1 MLKPEC
7 IIASNTSSLSIGT
20 MAGYCGR
27 HSHMIGLHFFN
38 PVQLMQLVEV
48 IRTDQTDPAIFQ
60 RAYAFSKALGKTP
73 IDCIDTPG
81 WPPARYPYL

>member
-1 MLKPEC
+1 
-7 IIASNTSSLSIGT
+7 